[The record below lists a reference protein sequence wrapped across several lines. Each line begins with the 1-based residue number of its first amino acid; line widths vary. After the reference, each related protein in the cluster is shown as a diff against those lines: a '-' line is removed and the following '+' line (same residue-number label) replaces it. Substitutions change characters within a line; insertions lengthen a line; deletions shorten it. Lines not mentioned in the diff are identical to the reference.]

1 METNV
6 EERTVVLASK
16 YKLHL
21 VELFENKGAIF
32 TYMCKYVSEKQKQRK
47 CSLKAG
53 MSPHTYRLKS
63 QIGFR

>member
-32 TYMCKYVSEKQKQRK
+32 TYMCKYVSEKQRK

-63 QIGFR
+63 QIGLR